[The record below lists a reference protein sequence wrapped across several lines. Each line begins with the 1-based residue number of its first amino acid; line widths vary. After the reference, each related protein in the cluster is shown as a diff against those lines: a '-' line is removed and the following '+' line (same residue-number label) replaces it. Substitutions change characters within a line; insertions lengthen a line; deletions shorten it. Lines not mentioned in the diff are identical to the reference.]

1 MALKHLIRQLLSAHG
16 IAVTAFFLA
25 AQAGG
30 HHAHAA
36 GLNDQRMSSAHDAQV
51 LRAYDWVLLNGY
63 DPDGREVSNLQA
75 AGSGRPQL
83 SFLKEGVLVVGHS
96 CVSVSGQY
104 QIAENNAL
112 SSSGYSIAGSFCAQG
127 MSWGMNIL
135 TTALSQLR
143 GFQVLPNQNK
153 FKVRLLLHFADGSHW
168 ALAPTNKLLII
179 D

>member
-1 MALKHLIRQLLSAHG
+1 MALKHDVRQLLSAHC
-16 IAVTAFFLA
+16 IAVAAIFLA
-25 AQAGG
+25 AQASC

-75 AGSGRPQL
+75 AGSGKPQL
-83 SFLKEGVLVVGHS
+83 SFLKDGALVVGRP
-96 CVSVSGQY
+96 CATVSGHY

-112 SSSGYSIAGSFCAQG
+112 SFSGYSIAGSYCAPG
-127 MSWGMNIL
+127 MSWEINIL

-153 FKVRLLLHFADGSHW
+153 FKARLLLHFAD
-168 ALAPTNKLLII
+168 
-179 D
+179 

>member
-1 MALKHLIRQLLSAHG
+1 MALKQPIRQWLSAHG
-16 IAVTAFFLA
+16 IAVATVFLA
-25 AQAGG
+25 AQASA
-30 HHAHAA
+30 HHAQAA

-83 SFLKEGVLVVGHS
+83 SFLKDGVLVVGRP
-96 CVSVSGQY
+96 CATVSGHY
-104 QIAENNAL
+104 QIAENHAL
-112 SSSGYSIAGSFCAQG
+112 SFSGYSIAGSFCAPA
-127 MSWGMNIL
+127 MSWQIKIL
-135 TTALSQLR
+135 GSALSQLQ